1 MRSREDLEPARLRRH
16 QRQRRRDHP
25 EDEHWA
31 ANWTTTGLNNFR
43 QNVPGTPDGNAIG
56 DVTAKAGTFFTCSDG
71 SAVFSEPI
79 CNRGTAP
86 IGAGVPVGF
95 YVGTKEVCSAATTK
109 ALAVGTCE
117 TVSCTWTSPPTTEA
131 GEVNVVVVANNGD
144 TKAECD
150 TSNDKGMVL
159 DVYCKSSTSK

>member
-1 MRSREDLEPARLRRH
+1 MRIWNQHAYAVTNVNDDGTIPKTST
-16 QRQRRRDHP
+16 
-25 EDEHWA
+25 WA